1 MEHSR
6 LEHQIVLEQAS
17 KQIGTENC
25 TTYGILQKFNFS
37 AVACQLKETAER
49 LANPGRR

>member
-6 LEHQIVLEQAS
+6 LEHQFVLEQPN
-17 KQIGTENC
+17 KQNGTKNC

-37 AVACQLKETAER
+37 AMACQLKETAER